1 MKVKLNKRCYLK
13 EHLPIQ
19 PVELL
24 LASKLFQEIQQ
35 LDVAVHRPTQ
45 KPAEEKIIVRSR
57 I

>member
-1 MKVKLNKRCYLK
+1 MKVKLNEHCYLQ

-35 LDVAVHRPTQ
+35 LDVAVRRPTQ
-45 KPAEEKIIVRSR
+45 KPAEAKVS
-57 I
+57 